1 MRRRTSRILVF
12 SLAGVVAIAVVAAL
26 AAVPPN
32 LGKALEVQRRL
43 AAERPGDAAVFND
56 LGNLLLLAHDPAGA
70 EEAYR
75 KAVELDPQKV
85 SALFNLGL
93 LLQQRGEAREALRHY
108 RQVLEIQP
116 EHAWAHYQV
125 GALYEAWGS
134 QSRAVEHY
142 ARAFSLDPQLAFP
155 EVNPHIVEN
164 QLVTQAMLR
173 AYQEEYAVPQA
184 PTIYDEPGRIANLLV
199 ARPQQPA
206 QAAAQEKP
214 EAAAKPGAQTQQQP
228 GQGRPMPG
236 AAGQEGTVLREQ
248 DLNSRATGQAGPQ
261 GSVRTRPGSRPPAP
275 APRGLREWERPETVI
290 VDEEAPPPMEGQPGQ
305 VVTPPPP
312 GGVYYRPGIPST
324 GRLNLEIPGRKAK
337 GSRDARG

>member
-1 MRRRTSRILVF
+1 MRRRTSRILF
-12 SLAGVVAIAVVAAL
+12 LSLAGVVMIAVVAAL

-32 LGKALEVQRRL
+32 LARALEVQRRL
-43 AAERPGDAAVFND
+43 TVERPGDAAVFND
-56 LGNLLLLAHDPAGA
+56 LGNLLQLAQRPAEA

-93 LLQQRGEAREALRHY
+93 LLQQRGEPRQALRWY

-125 GALYEAWGS
+125 GSLYEAWGGR
-134 QSRAVEHY
+134 SRAIEHY

-173 AYQEEYAVPQA
+173 AYQEGSAVPQA
-184 PTIYDEPGRIANLLV
+184 PTIYDEPGRIANLMV

-206 QAAAQEKP
+206 QAAAQP
-214 EAAAKPGAQTQQQP
+214 DAARQQTPQTQQP
-228 GQGRPMPG
+228 GQRAPQG
-236 AAGQEGTVLREQ
+236 AAGQGGAVLREG
-248 DLNSRATGQAGPQ
+248 DLNSRATGQAAPQ
-261 GSVRTRPGSRPPAP
+261 GSIRSRPGSRPAP
-275 APRGLREWERPETVI
+275 PNPRGLREWERPEPTVI
-290 VDEEAPPPMEGQPGQ
+290 EEAPPPMEGEPGQ
-305 VVTPPPP
+305 VITPPP

-324 GRLNLEIPGRKAK
+324 GRLELQIPGRKT
-337 GSRDARG
+337 SRDARG

>member
-1 MRRRTSRILVF
+1 MRRRTSWILVL

-43 AAERPGDAAVFND
+43 IAERPQDAAVFND
-56 LGNLLLLAHDPAGA
+56 LGNLLLLAHNPAEA

-125 GALYEAWGS
+125 GSLYEAWGS

-142 ARAFSLDPQLAFP
+142 ARAFSLDPQLAFV

-184 PTIYDEPGRIANLLV
+184 PTIYDEPGRIAKLMV
-199 ARPQQPA
+199 ARPPQPA
-206 QAAAQEKP
+206 QAAQEKP
-214 EAAAKPGAQTQQQP
+214 EAAKPDAQTQKP
-228 GQGRPMPG
+228 GQGHPMPG
-236 AAGQEGTVLREQ
+236 AEGTVLREQ

-261 GSVRTRPGSRPPAP
+261 GSVRSRPGSRPPTP
-275 APRGLREWERPETVI
+275 SPRGLREWERPEATVI
-290 VDEEAPPPMEGQPGQ
+290 QEMPPMEGQPGE

>member
-1 MRRRTSRILVF
+1 MRRRTSWILVF

-56 LGNLLLLAHDPAGA
+56 LGNLLLLAHNPAEA

-93 LLQQRGEAREALRHY
+93 LLQQRGEAREALRLY

-116 EHAWAHYQV
+116 EHAWAHYQI
-125 GALYEAWGS
+125 GSLYEAWGS
-134 QSRAVEHY
+134 PSRAIEHY
-142 ARAFSLDPQLAFP
+142 ALAFSLDPQLAFP
-155 EVNPHIVEN
+155 EVNPHVVEN

-173 AYQEEYAVPQA
+173 AYQEDYGVPQA
-184 PTIYDEPGRIANLLV
+184 PTIYDEPGRIANLMV

-206 QAAAQEKP
+206 QAAQEKP
-214 EAAAKPGAQTQQQP
+214 DAAAKPGAQQQP
-228 GQGRPMPG
+228 GRPAPV
-236 AAGQEGTVLREQ
+236 AAGPGGTVLREQ
-248 DLNSRATGQAGPQ
+248 DLNSRATGQAAPQ
-261 GSVRTRPGSRPPAP
+261 GSIRTTRPGFRPPP
-275 APRGLREWERPETVI
+275 QQPPRGLREWERPEPTVI
-290 VDEEAPPPMEGQPGQ
+290 EEAPPMEGQPGE

-312 GGVYYRPGIPST
+312 SGVYYRPGIPST

>member
-1 MRRRTSRILVF
+1 MRRRTSWILVL
-12 SLAGVVAIAVVAAL
+12 SLAGVVATAVVAAL

-43 AAERPGDAAVFND
+43 IAERPQDAAVFND
-56 LGNLLLLAHDPAGA
+56 LGNLLLLAHNPAEA

-75 KAVELDPQKV
+75 RAVELDPQKV

-116 EHAWAHYQV
+116 EHAWAYYQV
-125 GALYEAWGS
+125 GSLHEAWGS
-134 QSRAVEHY
+134 RSRAIENY

-155 EVNPHIVEN
+155 EINPHIVEN

-173 AYQEEYAVPQA
+173 AYQGEYAVPQA
-184 PTIYDEPGRIANLLV
+184 PTIYDEPGRIAKLMV
-199 ARPQQPA
+199 ARPPQPA
-206 QAAAQEKP
+206 QAAQEKP
-214 EAAAKPGAQTQQQP
+214 EEAKPDAQTRQP
-228 GQGRPMPG
+228 GQGRPAPG

-248 DLNSRATGQAGPQ
+248 DLNSRATGQAAPQ
-261 GSVRTRPGSRPPAP
+261 GSVRSRPGSRPPTP
-275 APRGLREWERPETVI
+275 APRGLREWERPEATVI
-290 VDEEAPPPMEGQPGQ
+290 QEEVPPMEGQPGE
-305 VVTPPPP
+305 VVTPPP